1 MIQDEEISQ
10 LMQSIAEKSLHM
22 LQNGQNKPQLITEQL
37 KQYLEISQ
45 DYQKLITAL
54 INNPD
59 KVFAMQMAY
68 WQDAYSLMQ
77 TQFQSWLEGKQLP
90 ISSDKRFSGEEW
102 LNNPLFNMMSQ
113 HYLLASEHIN
123 SLLENM
129 DYSDPKL
136 AKKVQFFTRQILD
149 ALSPANYLHTNP
161 QLMAET
167 LQSSGK
173 NLLRGLNNLL
183 TDMESGSARLM
194 IKMTDTSAFT
204 IGKNLATTPG
214 KVIFRND
221 LIELIQYTPQ
231 TDIVKSI
238 PLLIIPPWINKY
250 YIMDLSAHNSL
261 VDWLTKQ
268 GITVFIISWI
278 NPDARYSKKGFYYYL
293 H

>member
-136 AKKVQFFTRQILD
+136 
-149 ALSPANYLHTNP
+149 
-161 QLMAET
+161 
-167 LQSSGK
+167 
-173 NLLRGLNNLL
+173 
-183 TDMESGSARLM
+183 
-194 IKMTDTSAFT
+194 
-204 IGKNLATTPG
+204 
-214 KVIFRND
+214 
-221 LIELIQYTPQ
+221 
-231 TDIVKSI
+231 
-238 PLLIIPPWINKY
+238 
-250 YIMDLSAHNSL
+250 
-261 VDWLTKQ
+261 
-268 GITVFIISWI
+268 
-278 NPDARYSKKGFYYYL
+278 
-293 H
+293 